1 MAEHRTSSQRQDGAF
16 TRLSAHIEALGQRA
30 QARGLRPGDIH
41 FEVVPSRLLQ
51 ALTAYGGILT
61 RHRHWSFGKA
71 YFRLRVAHEYRLTR
85 MYELVVNARPALA
98 YLLDSNTEVES
109 LVVIAHVLA
118 HVDFFQ
124 HHYRFVSVP
133 GNMPERMA
141 WSRDRLDNWAVQ
153 VGVERLEALMDDAMV
168 LTDLLD
174 PFTDDWQAPAN
185 VMAFV
190 LHEAADLG
198 EMSREVMECLY
209 REARYFRPQLETK
222 IANEGW
228 ATYWHRDLM
237 RRYPLTPADTIEF
250 ARLHAQITAI
260 SSSVNPYALGLAL
273 WEQAATEEGESGLWQ
288 ARVLNADT
296 ALVERYLTPSIALRC
311 GSVRAENFADYRR
324 DLLKTLDNGGLPRI
338 QVGDVE
344 QGELVLLH
352 QHDGRDL
359 DQRQLPGAMA
369 ALGRLWGRPCHLLT
383 SRAGKPRRIT
393 WTGEGL
399 VESG

>member
-1 MAEHRTSSQRQDGAF
+1 MSACQSEGPIHEAVLA
-16 TRLSAHIEALGQRA
+16 RLGEHIEALGQLADR
-30 QARGLRPGDIH
+30 RGLRPGDIH
-41 FEVVPSRLLQ
+41 FEVVPTRLLQ

-98 YLLDSNTEVES
+98 YLLDSNTEVEN

-124 HHYRFVSVP
+124 HHYRFISVP

-141 WSRDRLDNWAVQ
+141 WSRDRLDYWAVE
-153 VGVERLEALMDDAMV
+153 VGADQLESLMDDAMV

-190 LHEAADLG
+190 LHEASGLQP
-198 EMSREVMECLY
+198 MQQEVMECLY

-237 RRYPLTPADTIEF
+237 RRYPLTPAQAIEF
-250 ARLHAQITAI
+250 ARLHAQIATV
-260 SSSVNPYALGLAL
+260 SPTFNPYTLGLAL
-273 WEQAATEEGESGLWQ
+273 WEQVLAEEDEDIIWHERTLK
-288 ARVLNADT
+288 ADV
-296 ALVERYLTPSIALRC
+296 ALVERYLTPAIALRC
-311 GSVRAENFADYRR
+311 GLVRAENFAQYRQ
-324 DLLKTLDNGGLPRI
+324 DLLKTLDNGGIPRI
-338 QVGDVE
+338 EVGGVE
-344 QGELVLLH
+344 HGELVLIH
-352 QHDGRDL
+352 HHEGRDL
-359 DQRQLPGAMA
+359 DGRQLPGAMA
-369 ALGRLWGRPCHLLT
+369 ALARLWGRPCHIVT
-383 SRAGKPRRIT
+383 SRAGKSRRIT
-393 WTGEGL
+393 WTGQGL